1 MSVAECT
8 PTRSTPSRSRTH
20 TVLILVLTLAF
31 YAADAWPAQPQ
42 YPVALMN
49 WMAEGAFQA
58 LIVDKSQQ
66 RLSVWR
72 IKDGEPTM
80 IESYRCAT
88 GEKDGDKWVRGDMKT
103 PEGVYFFC
111 SVIDG
116 CKLPPKYGLWAFTT
130 DYPNFVDRRRGKSGD
145 GIWLHGRDK
154 PLGPRPDSN
163 GCVALENDDLVKVS
177 RFLRLQSTPM
187 IVVEQMLMAPRSQ
200 IMEQERELRGFIES
214 WRQAWESH
222 DVDRY
227 MKHYSKNFQSCWL
240 DYASWKEKK
249 RRLSKRYKK
258 VEVKLGN
265 VYLYRQNGLVTAIF
279 TQRYQSD
286 QYASSGIK
294 VLYISHENGNRIYA
308 EDYHQPVDDPNPVK
322 SLLARVETSPGFAAE
337 PTPEFRIKLVSTD
350 EPSLPPSE
358 EMETPRPVA
367 PARAVA
373 AEKMPVRAS
382 KTWPVP
388 ALEMNLHVRAS
399 SSTPAPMVIARAMP
413 CESAVLIASARTRS
427 DWLQIA
433 GGASEVPEVQAEPVD
448 RTRRGPTSLGSSTEK
463 TTLEE
468 TKTAV
473 ARIDDKQALP
483 ESGAKVSNL
492 RDVMMFLQRWKSAWE
507 EKDLDRYM
515 KMYHRKFQAE
525 ATAREQLERSK
536 RSFFRKYGTIRVE
549 IEQVEVASVKEGLRV
564 KFLQIFRGDNYR
576 DKGWKSMVLAGSKD
590 KGFRI
595 LSETWSP
602 L

>member
-187 IVVEQMLMAPRSQ
+187 IFVEQMLMAPRSQ

-308 EDYHQPVDDPNPVK
+308 
-322 SLLARVETSPGFAAE
+322 
-337 PTPEFRIKLVSTD
+337 
-350 EPSLPPSE
+350 
-358 EMETPRPVA
+358 
-367 PARAVA
+367 
-373 AEKMPVRAS
+373 
-382 KTWPVP
+382 
-388 ALEMNLHVRAS
+388 
-399 SSTPAPMVIARAMP
+399 
-413 CESAVLIASARTRS
+413 
-427 DWLQIA
+427 
-433 GGASEVPEVQAEPVD
+433 
-448 RTRRGPTSLGSSTEK
+448 
-463 TTLEE
+463 
-468 TKTAV
+468 
-473 ARIDDKQALP
+473 
-483 ESGAKVSNL
+483 
-492 RDVMMFLQRWKSAWE
+492 
-507 EKDLDRYM
+507 
-515 KMYHRKFQAE
+515 
-525 ATAREQLERSK
+525 
-536 RSFFRKYGTIRVE
+536 
-549 IEQVEVASVKEGLRV
+549 
-564 KFLQIFRGDNYR
+564 
-576 DKGWKSMVLAGSKD
+576 
-590 KGFRI
+590 
-595 LSETWSP
+595 
-602 L
+602 